1 MKLSDPAASAVCP
14 EFLVYTACLSLEDA
28 DIIELGCGRAD
39 HARAIAGTY
48 PGARMT
54 AFEVDPVQYELNRS
68 AASPRNLRF
77 ALGGAEAI
85 PAADESTDI
94 VMMLKSLHHAPGG
107 LLDRALREI
116 RRVLR
121 PGGLAYISEPVF
133 AGELNEIIRIF
144 HDEQQARIDAFEAL
158 RCAVGERD
166 FDLVEERFFLAP
178 VVYRDFAEFE
188 RDVIQATHS
197 NHRLSADQLDNVRA
211 RFQRHAGPDGAMFEM
226 PMRVDLLRKPR

>member
-1 MKLSDPAASAVCP
+1 MKLSDPTSSAVCP
-14 EFLVYTACLSLEDA
+14 EFLVYTACLALEDA
-28 DIIELGCGRAD
+28 DIIELGCGRAE

-54 AFEVDPVQYELNRS
+54 AFDVDPVQYELNRS
-68 AASPRNLRF
+68 AAGPRNLLF

-85 PAADESTDI
+85 PAGDESADI
-94 VMMLKSLHHAPGG
+94 VMMLKFLHHVSGG

-144 HDEQQARIDAFEAL
+144 HDEQQARLDAFAAL
-158 RCAVGERD
+158 QRAVAQGN

-188 RDVIQATHS
+188 RDVIRATHS
-197 NHRLSADQLDNVRA
+197 KHRLSADQLESVRA
-211 RFQRHAGPDGAMFEM
+211 RFLIHAGADGAIFNM
-226 PMRVDLLRKPR
+226 PMRVDLVCKPR

>member
-1 MKLSDPAASAVCP
+1 MKLSDPAADAVRP
-14 EFLVYTACLSLEDA
+14 EFLVYTACLALEDA

-54 AFEVDPVQYELNRS
+54 AFDVDPVQYELNRS
-68 AASPRNLRF
+68 AAGLRNLRF

-85 PAADESTDI
+85 PAGDECADV
-94 VMMLKSLHHAPGG
+94 VMMLKSLHHVPGG
-107 LLDRALREI
+107 LLDRALGEI

-144 HDEQQARIDAFEAL
+144 RDEEQARLDAFAAL
-158 RCAVGERD
+158 QRAVAQGD

-188 RDVIQATHS
+188 RDVIRATHS
-197 NHRLSADQLDNVRA
+197 NHRLSDAQLESVRE
-211 RFQRHAGPDGAMFEM
+211 RFLGHAGPDGAAFNM
-226 PMRVDLLRKPR
+226 PMRLDLLRKPR

>member
-1 MKLSDPAASAVCP
+1 MKLSDPASSAVRP
-14 EFLVYTACLSLEDA
+14 EFLVYTACLALEDA
-28 DIIELGCGRAD
+28 DIIELGCGRAE
-39 HARAIAGTY
+39 HARAIAGPY

-54 AFEVDPVQYELNRS
+54 AFDVDPVQYELNRS
-68 AASPRNLRF
+68 AAGPGNLRF

-85 PAADESTDI
+85 PAGDESADI
-94 VMMLKSLHHAPGG
+94 VMMLKSLHHVSSG

-144 HDEQQARIDAFEAL
+144 HDERQARIDAFEAL
-158 RCAVGERD
+158 RRAVAEGD

-197 NHRLSADQLDNVRA
+197 KHRLSADQLEGVRE
-211 RFQRHAGPDGAMFEM
+211 RFLSHAGPDAAVFNM